1 MHINVKI
8 KHLLVFPC
16 LLLSACASIQPGT
29 PGSPV
34 SREEAAPQSPPAQT
48 TDGLSENLIYNT
60 LTGEIAAQR
69 GHSRLAFEHALHAA
83 KESRDESAAE
93 RATGLGLQA
102 NMPDAALSAATLWVD
117 ISPQSLKA
125 HQITAVLYIRQ
136 GDLNRAIDHL
146 QQVVEIANSQQLS
159 GYLQAAAIAEKSAAP
174 DQALLIMQQLVDDE
188 SQDAKALYALALTA
202 NHAKQ
207 HNLALQYCERSLS
220 LEPASNQS
228 LVLKTQI
235 LITMNKKEE
244 GLAFIKQAYE
254 NSPDNSQLGKA
265 YARLLLEMSKPEAAL
280 EIYQRLHEQDPED
293 SDISFSIG
301 IINLQL
307 ERYEN
312 AKEYLKKL
320 VHNRQ
325 KRNPANFYLGMI
337 AEEQKQPKQ
346 ALAWYSRVEG
356 KNLVD
361 AQIRIAKIL
370 ADQGNLNQARET
382 LQRLRITQPPHEVK
396 FYIIEAELLREARDF
411 ETAHQVYTKALEIFG
426 DNTDLLYARGL
437 NAADLKRID
446 LLENDLRKI
455 LANEPK
461 HADALNALGYT
472 LADQTDRLQEA
483 KDYIVQALELKPE
496 SPAILDSMGWV
507 EYRLGNLETALG
519 FLNRA
524 AELSPDAEIASHLGE
539 VLWHLGQQQRAIE
552 IWNAANERDPE
563 NRFIKP
569 VMKRLGVDN

>member
-1 MHINVKI
+1 MHINRQI
-8 KHLLVFPC
+8 KHLLILSC
-16 LLLSACASIQPGT
+16 LLLSACSSIPPGPQRAAVLEEDAGT
-29 PGSPV
+29 PT
-34 SREEAAPQSPPAQT
+34 RQAQA
-48 TDGLSENLIYNT
+48 TDGLSEELIYNT

-69 GHSRLAFEHALHAA
+69 GHSKFAFEHALQAA
-83 KESRDESAAE
+83 RESRDESAAE

-102 NMPDAALSAATLWVD
+102 NMPEAALSAATLWVD

-125 HQITAVLYIRQ
+125 HQITAVLYIRKS
-136 GDLNRAIDHL
+136 DFSRAIHHL
-146 QQVVEIANSQQLS
+146 QQVVEIANSQGLS

-174 DQALLIMQQLVDDE
+174 DQALLIMQQLVKEE
-188 SQDAKALYALALTA
+188 SQDAQAFYALALTA

-207 HNLALQYCERSLS
+207 HSLALQYVDRSLS

-235 LITMNKKEE
+235 LINMDQREQ
-244 GLAFIKQAYE
+244 GVAFIKRAYE
-254 NSPDNSQLGKA
+254 DSPDNAHLGKA
-265 YARLLLEMSKPEAAL
+265 YARLLIEMNKPEAAL
-280 EIYQRLHEQDPED
+280 AIYQTLYEQDPD
-293 SDISFSIG
+293 DGDITFSLG
-301 IINLQL
+301 IINLQM

-312 AKEYLKKL
+312 AKEYLQKL
-320 VHNRQ
+320 VDGRQ
-325 KRNPANFYLGMI
+325 KRNQASFYLGMI
-337 AEEQKQPKQ
+337 AEEEKRPKQ

-361 AQIRIAKIL
+361 AQVRIAKIL

-382 LQRLRITQPPHEVK
+382 LQRLRITQSPHEVK
-396 FYIIEAELLREARDF
+396 FYIIEAELLREARDY
-411 ETAHQVYTKALEIFG
+411 ETAHQVYTKALEIFE

-446 LLENDLRKI
+446 LLEKDLRKI
-455 LANEPK
+455 LDTQPK

-472 LADQTDRLQEA
+472 LADQTNRLQEA
-483 KDYIVQALELKPE
+483 KEYIGQALELKPK

-507 EYRLGNLETALG
+507 EFRLGNLETALE

-539 VLWHLGQQQRAIE
+539 VLWHLGQRQRAIE
-552 IWNAANERDPE
+552 IWNAANERDPD

-569 VMKRLGVDN
+569 VMKRLGVEN